1 MVKRKHQL
9 LTESERDQ
17 ILAIPTDRDHLA
29 RLYSFEP
36 SDIDIIGARRERRN
50 RLGVALQLALLRHPG
65 TTLAQIIR
73 DKGAIPHHLAA
84 FVAEQLGLRVT
95 DLADYA
101 ARDQTMTDHAR
112 ELAEH
117 LNLRG
122 PTRTDIPF
130 MIEAAAKTAW
140 ATDKGMTIANGV
152 VTALREARIL
162 LPSIS
167 TIERVSIAGRA
178 RARKQAAS
186 ALIADLSV
194 EQVHALEQLFD
205 ETGAGGVSQLTLLK
219 TIPVAAKPDHI
230 RQILDRLRRVRVIG
244 ICPDIAGRIHA
255 DRFHQFVRE
264 GRASPAYMIE
274 RYTPSRRRATLVA
287 FLLDLEERLTDSALE
302 MADKLIGGIFTRAR
316 NSQARSYATTSKNV
330 ARLMLIFRSTI
341 DALTDALDTGEDPM
355 EALDASVGWT
365 TLMRVRPE
373 VATIAETASL
383 DPLTVAA
390 DRYATLRKFAP
401 DLLETLEFRAGKG
414 STKTTAAIE
423 VLRVLNRSGKRDLP
437 ADAPMPFRKEW
448 RKIVV
453 SDDGKVNRRLWE
465 IATIAH
471 LRNKLRSG
479 DVWVERSAGYRRFD
493 SYLLSEPKAKPVVSA
508 LGLPLS
514 ADEWLAQRGHELDRR
529 LKKFAQH
536 LKRDALDDV
545 RFRDDRLQISP
556 VRTITTP
563 DAEELAHRLDAMMP
577 RIRITELLHEVAQ
590 ETGFLAAFTNLR
602 TGERCPNE
610 NALLA
615 TILADA
621 TNLGLSRMAA
631 ASQGVTRDQLLWTH
645 DAYIRDD
652 SYRAALAVLI
662 NAQHR
667 MPFSR
672 VWGDGTTSSS
682 DGQFFRGAKRGA
694 SGGDINA
701 RYGVDH
707 GFSFYTHV
715 SDQRAPYHVN
725 VISAATHEAP
735 YVLDGLTN
743 HGTDLKIAEHY
754 TDTGGATDHVFA
766 LCAMLGFR
774 FCPRLRDFPD
784 RRLAPIAPAAT
795 YPFITPL
802 LGKRI
807 RTDIIREQWDD
818 VLRLVGSI
826 KAGHVAPS
834 VMLRKLAAYERQ
846 NQLDVAL
853 QEIGKVERTL
863 FMLDWLENPDLRR
876 RCQAGLNNSE
886 QRHVLTQAIYTFR
899 QGRIIDRS
907 HEAQQYR
914 ASGLNLVIAAIVYWN
929 ATYMDAAVQHL
940 RAASAAVPDDLLAHT
955 SPVGW
960 EHIAFSGDFLWDRA
974 AASAG
979 RKALNLTQDIRV
991 A

>member
-1 MVKRKHQL
+1 MTKRKHQL

-29 RLYSFEP
+29 RLYTFEP
-36 SDIDIIGARRERRN
+36 SDIEIIGARRERRN
-50 RLGVALQLALLRHPG
+50 QLGVALQLALLRHPG
-65 TTLAQIIR
+65 ITLAQLIQDR
-73 DKGAIPHHLAA
+73 GAIPHDLAA
-84 FVAEQLGLRVT
+84 FVAEQLGQHVT
-95 DLADYA
+95 ELANYA

-112 ELAEH
+112 ELAAR
-117 LNLRG
+117 LGLRG
-122 PTRTDIPF
+122 PTRADIPF
-130 MIEAAAKTAW
+130 MVEAAARTAW
-140 ATDKGMTIANGV
+140 ATDKGMTIAMGV

-167 TIERVSIAGRA
+167 TIERASSAGRA
-178 RARKQAAS
+178 RARKQAAH
-186 ALIADLSV
+186 ALIADLSA
-194 EQVHALEQLFD
+194 EQVQALDQLFD
-205 ETGAGGVSQLTLLK
+205 AAGGMSHLALLK
-219 TIPVAAKPDHI
+219 TIPVAAKPDHV
-230 RQILDRLRRVRVIG
+230 RQILDRLRQVRKID
-244 ICPDIAGRIHA
+244 ISPDVAGRIHA
-255 DRFHQFVRE
+255 DRFRQYVRE

-274 RYTPSRRRATLVA
+274 RYIPSRRRATLVA

-302 MADKLIGGIFTRAR
+302 MADKLIGGIFTRAK
-316 NSQARSYATTSKNV
+316 NAQARSYAATSKNV
-330 ARLMLIFRSTI
+330 ARLMLIFRRTI
-341 DALTDALDTGEDPM
+341 DALTDAVDTGEDPM
-355 EALDASVGWT
+355 EVLDASVGWH
-365 TLMRVRPE
+365 TLLKARPE
-373 VATIAETASL
+373 VATIAETANL
-383 DPLTVAA
+383 DPLRVAA

-401 DLLETLEFRAGKG
+401 DLLEALQFRAGKG
-414 STKTTAAIE
+414 SAKTIAAIE
-423 VLRVLNRSGKRDLP
+423 MLRDLNRSGKRDLP

-448 RKIVV
+448 QKIVMG
-453 SDDGKVNRRLWE
+453 DDGKINRRLWE

-479 DVWVERSAGYRRFD
+479 DVWVERSTGYRQFD
-493 SYLLSEPKAKPVVSA
+493 SYLLSEPKAKPIVSA
-508 LGLPLS
+508 LGLPPT
-514 ADEWLAQRGHELDRR
+514 AGEWLEQRGRELDWR
-529 LKKFAQH
+529 LKKFARS
-536 LKRDALDDV
+536 LKRDALEGV
-545 RFRDDRLQISP
+545 QYRDGRLQISP
-556 VRTITTP
+556 VRTIATP
-563 DAEELAHRLDAMMP
+563 DAEALADRLDAMMP

-590 ETGFLAAFTNLR
+590 ETGFLSAFTNLR
-602 TGERCPNE
+602 TGELCPNE

-645 DAYIRDD
+645 DAYIRDE

-662 NAQHR
+662 NAHHR
-667 MPFSR
+667 LPFSR

-682 DGQFFRGAKRGA
+682 DGQFFRSAKRA

-715 SDQRAPYHVN
+715 SDQRGPYHVN

-735 YVLDGLTN
+735 YVLDGLIS
-743 HGTDLKIAEHY
+743 HGTDLRIVEHY

-784 RRLAPIAPAAT
+784 RRLAPIAPVSA
-795 YPFITPL
+795 YPSIAPL

-807 RTDIIREQWDD
+807 RTDIINEQWDD

-853 QEIGKVERTL
+853 QEIGKIERTL

-876 RCQAGLNNSE
+876 RCHAGLNNSE
-886 QRHVLTQAIYTFR
+886 QRHALTQAIYTFR

-929 ATYMDAAVQHL
+929 TIYMADGAQHL
-940 RAASAAVPDDLLAHT
+940 RSAAAPVPDDLLVHT

-979 RKALNLTQDIRV
+979 RKALNLPPDSR
-991 A
+991 AA